1 MNQEPNEFKRILI
14 TGASGYVGS
23 HLSRKLAASDY
34 CVRCMARRVESLQV
48 PTDSKF
54 ETVAADLFDPASLPE
69 ALDGVHTAFYL
80 VHSLTGEGDF
90 AEQDRQAAHN
100 FVSAAKQAGVK
111 RIIYLGGLGR
121 GPNLSPHLA
130 SRQEVGQILAE
141 TDIETIEFRASI
153 IIGSGSISFE
163 MIRSLVEK
171 LPVMITPHWVRTL
184 AQPIGIHDVIAYLL
198 ESLELPPGDSRIFEI
213 GGPERVS
220 YDGIMRQYAR
230 LRGLRRW
237 MIPVPVLTPYL
248 SSLWLRF
255 VTPLYVRIGRALIE
269 GIKNPTIVNDPAASN
284 VFSVKPVNVRDAI
297 AAELETEDKEFET
310 FAAAEVNTS
319 EATDQQHLCFRHHW
333 RIIDM
338 YWMDAPIRPSK
349 VFTVI
354 RHVGDPERGQFSNG
368 LWTLRKG
375 IDYILGGPGFRA
387 STCGTDELKAGDVID
402 FWRVEKCEP
411 GRLLRMKVEMKIP
424 GRAWL
429 QFETRPNNG
438 GTTIYQTAIFEPR
451 GLFGLCYWYGLYP
464 LHRVIFRQMLNNIAK
479 RSQ

>member
-69 ALDGVHTAFYL
+69 ALDGVHTAYYL

-111 RIIYLGGLGR
+111 SIIYLGGLGR
-121 GPNLSPHLA
+121 GTNLSPHLA

-220 YDGIMRQYAR
+220 YDGIMRQYAW
-230 LRGLRRW
+230 LRGLR
-237 MIPVPVLTPYL
+237 
-248 SSLWLRF
+248 
-255 VTPLYVRIGRALIE
+255 
-269 GIKNPTIVNDPAASN
+269 
-284 VFSVKPVNVRDAI
+284 
-297 AAELETEDKEFET
+297 FEIS
-310 FAAAEVNTS
+310 F
-319 EATDQQHLCFRHHW
+319 H
-333 RIIDM
+333 
-338 YWMDAPIRPSK
+338 
-349 VFTVI
+349 
-354 RHVGDPERGQFSNG
+354 ER
-368 LWTLRKG
+368 
-375 IDYILGGPGFRA
+375 
-387 STCGTDELKAGDVID
+387 E
-402 FWRVEKCEP
+402 
-411 GRLLRMKVEMKIP
+411 
-424 GRAWL
+424 
-429 QFETRPNNG
+429 
-438 GTTIYQTAIFEPR
+438 
-451 GLFGLCYWYGLYP
+451 
-464 LHRVIFRQMLNNIAK
+464 
-479 RSQ
+479 